1 MRKLSIA
8 YGSSCHA
15 KRWVNQQVTFDEL
28 CERLSQTV
36 RTPETVEEYPKL
48 PKSERDRA
56 KDKGGFV
63 GEAERRA
70 AQKGHGGRALHAD
83 AGCRPCGHWL
93 HRQL

>member
-48 PKSERDRA
+48 PK
-56 KDKGGFV
+56 
-63 GEAERRA
+63 
-70 AQKGHGGRALHAD
+70 
-83 AGCRPCGHWL
+83 AGVSI
-93 HRQL
+93 